1 MSEILFIIPLI
12 ISFIFM
18 LCIGIYTIFF
28 FFTHPEKFGTK
39 FNAKLNAISILHA
52 CILYSGFYFISII
65 LFFSEAINIILW
77 KISLIFGFISLM
89 WIALMY
95 AFLKEFKKIPYFPF
109 LYFMIFFGLLLSSIM
124 MPDSIQVSVNYS
136 NSPPFLILNISKIN
150 YKFNFITG
158 ILTGIFQMS
167 FVLYFIYLSYAIYKE
182 ARNKAALKGLILI
195 SFTFSFP
202 MLMFNFYSIFQ
213 SWIFREIFI
222 FSLWI
227 DLVSLCLVIVKK
239 PEVFSELTNKIY
251 YINIYHKSGILLFSY
266 KFKNI
271 QNEVDSSIW
280 GNILIGINHI
290 LSEFVYTK
298 DHIDVLQTKNSDIIV
313 NYDELGFA
321 VVLIT
326 NHKNDIIKE
335 LMDNFSKEFRN
346 KFRSELTEIQD
357 LNKLINVSE
366 FKETQEIIE
375 KNFQIF
381 LG

>member
-1 MSEILFIIPLI
+1 MSEILFILPLI
-12 ISFIFM
+12 ISYIF
-18 LCIGIYTIFF
+18 LQGVSFYTIFF
-28 FFTHPEKFGTK
+28 IFTHPEKFGTK
-39 FNAKLNAISILHA
+39 INAVLNSISIFHGG
-52 CILYSGFYFISII
+52 IIFSGLYFISVIF
-65 LFFSEAINIILW
+65 FFSEMINIILW

-89 WIALMY
+89 WMALMY
-95 AFLKEFKKIPYFPF
+95 SFLKEFKKIPYFPF
-109 LYFMIFFGLLLSSIM
+109 LYFMIIFGLLLSSLM
-124 MPDSIQVSVNYS
+124 MPNSIQVSVNYS
-136 NSPPFLILNISKIN
+136 DSTPFLISNVSKIN

-158 ILTGIFQMS
+158 ILTEIFQLS
-167 FVLYFIYLSYAIYKE
+167 FVLYFIYLTYTISTE
-182 ARNKAALKGLILI
+182 ARNKAALKGLTLI
-195 SFTFSFP
+195 AYTFFFP
-202 MLMFNFYSIFQ
+202 ILMFIFYIIFQ

-227 DLVSLCLVIVKK
+227 ELISLCLVIIKK

-271 QNEVDSSIW
+271 KNEVDSSIW

-290 LSEFVYTK
+290 LSEFVYTN
-298 DHIDVLQTKNSDIIV
+298 DQIDVLQTKNSDIIV
-313 NYDELGFA
+313 NYDDLGFA

-335 LMDNFSKEFRN
+335 LMDNFSKEFHN
-346 KFRSELTEIQD
+346 KFKSELTEIQD

-366 FKETQEIIE
+366 FKETKEIIE

-381 LG
+381 L

>member
-1 MSEILFIIPLI
+1 MSEILYIIPLI
-12 ISFIFM
+12 MSFII
-18 LCIGIYTIFF
+18 LQNVSIYTIIF
-28 FFTHPEKFGTK
+28 FFTHHEKFGIK
-39 FNAKLNAISILHA
+39 FNAILNSISIFHA
-52 CILYSGFYFISII
+52 CIIYSGLYFISVIF
-65 LFFSEAINIILW
+65 FFSEVINIILW

-109 LYFMIFFGLLLSSIM
+109 LYFMIVFGLLLSSFM

-136 NSPPFLILNISKIN
+136 NSTPFLIIDGSKIN
-150 YKFNFITG
+150 YKFNYITG
-158 ILTGIFQMS
+158 LLTGIYQIS
-167 FVLYFIYLSYAIYKE
+167 FVLYFIYLSYAIFKE
-182 ARNKAALKGLILI
+182 ARNRAALKGLILI
-195 SFTFSFP
+195 SFTFIFP
-202 MLMFNFYSIFQ
+202 ILMFIFYIAFQ
-213 SWIFREIFI
+213 SWIFRELFI
-222 FSLWI
+222 FLLWI
-227 DLVSLCLVIVKK
+227 DLISLCLVIIKK

-271 QNEVDSSIW
+271 KNEVDSSIW

-313 NYDELGFA
+313 NYDNLGFA

-326 NHKNDIIKE
+326 NHKNDIIKK

-346 KFRSELTEIQD
+346 KFKSELTEIQD

-366 FKETQEIIE
+366 FKETKDIIE

-381 LG
+381 L